1 MLISVVKY
9 WPFSLS
15 ITPILLF
22 LTRKIQ
28 PRIVLHDFKVLKV
41 FLYCTNTTCPGR
53 SNPSCYGPQRKFW
66 CFLKPQ
72 PKAGRRAGEN
82 NGGMWCAAQQLFHKK
97 MCNLSKVSYC
107 CGIKIKLE
115 ITSWNRSGIICQR
128 TREASVSPLTY
139 NVFLK
144 SSIRS
149 PWIKNAV

>member
-53 SNPSCYGPQRKFW
+53 SNPSCNGPQRKFW

-72 PKAGRRAGEN
+72 PNTGSESGKTTASVTCGPHSY
-82 NGGMWCAAQQLFHKK
+82 FHKK

-107 CGIKIKLE
+107 CGIKIILE
-115 ITSWNRSGIICQR
+115 ITSRNRSGSICQG
-128 TREASVSPLTY
+128 TRGFCITC
-139 NVFLK
+139 NV
-144 SSIRS
+144 
-149 PWIKNAV
+149 

>member
-72 PKAGRRAGEN
+72 PKAGSESGKN
-82 NGGMWCAAQQLFHKK
+82 NSIFDMWAHSYFHKK
-97 MCNLSKVSYC
+97 MCNLSKVSC
-107 CGIKIKLE
+107 SNIIKIILE
-115 ITSWNRSGIICQR
+115 ITGRNRSGSICQGR
-128 TREASVSPLTY
+128 
-139 NVFLK
+139 FLHHL
-144 SSIRS
+144 
-149 PWIKNAV
+149 